1 MQNRD
6 NYLQKLI
13 DFKDK
18 KVIKVI
24 NGLRRSGKSTLLK
37 LFIDYLKK
45 NCESDYNIIYL
56 NFESLEYGD
65 MNYKSLYNEIKN
77 KINVS
82 KKTYLFFDEIQLI
95 KHWEKAINSLFV
107 DFNVDI
113 YITGSNAYLLS
124 SELATYLSG
133 RYIEIKIL
141 PLSFKE
147 FIDFNNFPENT
158 PVDDKFNLYL
168 KYGGLPGL
176 SEFNFREEQINMV
189 LDGIYST
196 VIMKD
201 IIQQMPVKEPILL
214 EKIVLFLADNIGSIN
229 SPNNIRNV
237 LVKSGTLK
245 KQGTPNSK
253 TIETYIK
260 LLENAYIFYNVK
272 RYDIKGKE
280 YLKTLE
286 KHYIV
291 DTGIRNYLLG
301 YRDLDRG
308 HILENIIYL
317 ELIRRNYRV
326 SMGKIGNKEVDFIA
340 TKQDSKIYYQVSET
354 IAEENT
360 RNRELESLRMI
371 DDNYEKIILTMD
383 KSFILSYEGVKIKN
397 IIEFLLE

>member
-1 MQNRD
+1 MIWSFFIPHYKKYLDIIFFDLYYKKYKSIFFTTQNRD
-6 NYLQKLI
+6 SYLQKSI

-37 LFIDYLKK
+37 LFMDYLRK
-45 NCESDYNIIYL
+45 NGESDNNIVYL

-133 RYIEIKIL
+133 RYIEIEIL

-158 PVDDKFNLYL
+158 PIDDKFNLYL

-176 SEFNFREEQINMV
+176 SEFNFNGEQINMV

-201 IIQQMPVKEPILL
+201 IIQQMPVRKPILL
-214 EKIVLFLADNIGSIN
+214 EEIVLFLADNIGSIS
-229 SPNNIRNV
+229 SPNNIGNV

-245 KQGTPNSK
+245 KQGKPNSK
-253 TIETYIK
+253 TI
-260 LLENAYIFYNVK
+260 
-272 RYDIKGKE
+272 
-280 YLKTLE
+280 
-286 KHYIV
+286 
-291 DTGIRNYLLG
+291 
-301 YRDLDRG
+301 
-308 HILENIIYL
+308 
-317 ELIRRNYRV
+317 
-326 SMGKIGNKEVDFIA
+326 
-340 TKQDSKIYYQVSET
+340 
-354 IAEENT
+354 
-360 RNRELESLRMI
+360 
-371 DDNYEKIILTMD
+371 
-383 KSFILSYEGVKIKN
+383 
-397 IIEFLLE
+397 